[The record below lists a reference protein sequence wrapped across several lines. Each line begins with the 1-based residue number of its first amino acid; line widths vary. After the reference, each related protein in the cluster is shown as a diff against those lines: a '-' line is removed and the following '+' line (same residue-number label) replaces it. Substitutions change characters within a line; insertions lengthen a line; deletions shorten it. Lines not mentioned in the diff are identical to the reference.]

1 MTVRLPILSALAAGA
16 LAILAV
22 PAAASA
28 QPVTQH
34 VEDARLTYLR
44 KDHLCEL
51 RLGGFISL
59 TKPENNPTQAD
70 LDLMREIYALADRI
84 IYDSAILAE
93 QVGPEADKRV
103 IDELLPAW
111 YAALKHGDGQP
122 DKAAI
127 LRADLTPGLRD
138 CVEHA
143 QTLSK
148 PPASWK

>member
-1 MTVRLPILSALAAGA
+1 MSVRLPILTALAAGA
-16 LAILAV
+16 LLAAG
-22 PAAASA
+22 PPASA
-28 QPVTQH
+28 QPVTQP
-34 VEDARLTYLR
+34 VEDARLHYLR

-59 TKPENNPTQAD
+59 TKPENSPTQAD
-70 LDLMREIYALADRI
+70 LDLMREIYEVADRI
-84 IYDSAILAE
+84 IYDSEILAK

-143 QTLSK
+143 QTLPK